1 MLLFFQDFFYGQN
14 IFLHG
19 EADIVPGE
27 RQPVDA
33 LRASLIGGPGVVGQ
47 NADGGVPLVL
57 REQGQK
63 CGREA
68 DVQQEIP
75 GGVRKAAGGVR
86 VAVAVGNVGLD
97 IENRGAVHQVR
108 TAHMQNRAEFPGL
121 LHAQKA
127 DAGQPQIVG
136 AERGT
141 GGEDP
146 HPDVSA
152 QPGRAHGGRPALPDS
167 FGKLPDEPQMGKVL
181 NAPQGVGIAEFRLED
196 DGGAE
201 GFHQPALPG
210 DAEFGGKVAVHPGND
225 LNIDRIHYALTFL
238 KQKVTAKIAASPR
251 LMAAPAEQPE

>member
-1 MLLFFQDFFYGQN
+1 M
-14 IFLHG
+14 
-19 EADIVPGE
+19 
-27 RQPVDA
+27 
-33 LRASLIGGPGVVGQ
+33 GQ

-63 CGREA
+63 RGREV
-68 DVQQEIP
+68 DVQQKIP

-97 IENRGAVHQVR
+97 VENRGAVHQVR
-108 TAHMQNRAEFPGL
+108 TAHVQNRAEFPGL
-121 LHAQKA
+121 LHTQKA

-141 GGEDP
+141 GGEDA
-146 HPDVSA
+146 HPGVSA

-181 NAPQGVGIAEFRLED
+181 NAPQSVGIAEFRLED

-238 KQKVTAKIAASPR
+238 KQKVTAKTAASPK

>member
-14 IFLHG
+14 VSLHG

-27 RQPVDA
+27 RQSVDA
-33 LRASLIGGPGVVGQ
+33 LRASLVGWPGVVGQ

-63 CGREA
+63 RGREA
-68 DVQQEIP
+68 DVQQEVP
-75 GGVRKAAGGVR
+75 GGVCEAAGGVR

-97 IENRGAVHQVR
+97 VENRGAVHQVR

-127 DAGQPQIVG
+127 DAGKPQIVG

-141 GGEDP
+141 GGKDP
-146 HPDVSA
+146 HSGVSA
-152 QPGRAHGGRPALPDS
+152 QPGRAHGGRPALADGL
-167 FGKLPDEPQMGKVL
+167 GKLPDEPQMGKVL
-181 NAPQGVGIAEFRLED
+181 NAPQSVGIAEFRLED

-225 LNIDRIHYALTFL
+225 ANIDRIHYALTFL
-238 KQKVTAKIAASPR
+238 KQKVTAKTAASPR

>member
-1 MLLFFQDFFYGQN
+1 MIPARKAPGCCYFFRTSFYGQN

-27 RQPVDA
+27 RQSVDA
-33 LRASLIGGPGVVGQ
+33 LRASLIGGAGSWDRTPMAASRLSSGSRDRS
-47 NADGGVPLVL
+47 AGGKLTFS
-57 REQGQK
+57 
-63 CGREA
+63 
-68 DVQQEIP
+68 
-75 GGVRKAAGGVR
+75 RKSPAVSVAAGGVR

-97 IENRGAVHQVR
+97 VENRGAVHQVC
-108 TAHMQNRAEFPGL
+108 TAHVQNRAEFPGL
-121 LHAQKA
+121 LHTQKA

-141 GGEDP
+141 GGEDA
-146 HPDVSA
+146 HPGVSA

-181 NAPQGVGIAEFRLED
+181 NAPQSVGIAEFRLED

-210 DAEFGGKVAVHPGND
+210 MPNLVAKS
-225 LNIDRIHYALTFL
+225 LCIRAMT
-238 KQKVTAKIAASPR
+238 
-251 LMAAPAEQPE
+251 